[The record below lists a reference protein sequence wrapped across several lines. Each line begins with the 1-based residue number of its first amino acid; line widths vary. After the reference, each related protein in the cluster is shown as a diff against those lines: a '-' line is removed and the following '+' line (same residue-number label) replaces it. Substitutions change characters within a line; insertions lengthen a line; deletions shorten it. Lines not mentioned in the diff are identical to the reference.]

1 MNKIIIVAAI
11 TFLQFGMARLSVAA
25 PADST
30 ITSTRSDG
38 RFLSSRGAVQ
48 QLMRT
53 RMPALAFD
61 PDMTPSDFF
70 RWQSD
75 MKVAMKRLMRHPSVE
90 VPAPRRVKTVAREG
104 YRVEKWESY
113 PLDGAVVPYLVMI
126 PDGVDVAH
134 PAPAALCIPGF
145 GQTKELLAGETVGDF
160 DLSGAPVDNPGKNA
174 MALHYVRKGL
184 VAVVVDNVSFGEL
197 MDNGRADYLNTSR
210 MLLEMGWSYLGL
222 TSWQDKV
229 VLDWMKT
236 QSCIDRER
244 ILVSGFSLGTEPL
257 MVLGL
262 LDDSIYA
269 FVYND
274 FLCATR
280 ERIMTMTRPDAN
292 GNRPF
297 PNSIEHLIPEF
308 LTEFDFPDIVAALA
322 PRPVIC
328 TEGGLDRDFRKVEK
342 AYELS
347 GAPGNFTYRHYAK
360 YADPAMRMD
369 VQEVP
374 EGIDRTQ
381 FFRIVNC
388 DPSQHYF
395 KTEWVLPWLDALLL
409 QGR

>member
-1 MNKIIIVAAI
+1 MNKILVVVI
-11 TFLQFGMARLSVAA
+11 TILLQFSTVWLSVAA

-30 ITSTRSDG
+30 ITSSRSDG

-53 RMPALAFD
+53 QTPALAFN
-61 PDMTPSDFF
+61 PDMKPSDFV

-90 VPAPRRVKTVAREG
+90 IPAPRRVKTVTREG

-113 PLDGAVVPYLVMI
+113 PLDGAVVPYLVVI
-126 PDGVDVAH
+126 PDGVDAAH

-145 GQTKELLAGETVGDF
+145 GQTKELLAGETIGDF
-160 DLSGAPVDNPGKNA
+160 DLSGAPVDGPGKNA
-174 MALHYVRKGL
+174 MALHYVHKGL

-328 TEGGLDRDFRKVEK
+328 TEGGLDRDFRKIEK

-347 GAPGNFTYRHYAK
+347 GASGNFTYRHYAK